1 MILTFIIVTSISGV
15 VINYMNVEYKKV
27 ISKLNDRLE
36 IETSTVIYYEEALTE
51 ISKEHEGL
59 VNEAFAA
66 IK

>member
-59 VNEAFAA
+59 VNEAFAT